1 MENKIGQD
9 FKSIQPDFT
18 NVAPNNTFEGAV
30 YSGGG
35 GLFAS
40 DRRANNVGDIIT
52 VTLEENIT
60 AANSGNET
68 FTKSDSYEFDL
79 PEALFG
85 PSSLIGKLLFPGGV
99 IEDRLKGGTT
109 QKFTGTGTAGQ
120 NNSMNGPKV
129 SFIVSAILSAWEK
142 SAWCKFR
149 TILSFSRKV
158 FSTSLSTVAPPGIL
172 PTVGVPWIVLEPSA
186 PSIPRPPTTR
196 LPWAIPYTS
205 PSAPLSAGAI
215 IGLGILVLVAFFA
228 TQKLKKIPVSKIF
241 SSSKWLFTILAS
253 YFLYYGIHELIE

>member
-1 MENKIGQD
+1 MRYLILLFTLPIFSCSTYMENKIGED

-18 NVAPNNTFEGAV
+18 NVEPNNTFEGAV

-85 PSSLIGKLLFPGGV
+85 PSSIIGKLL
-99 IEDRLKGGTT
+99 
-109 QKFTGTGTAGQ
+109 
-120 NNSMNGPKV
+120 
-129 SFIVSAILSAWEK
+129 
-142 SAWCKFR
+142 
-149 TILSFSRKV
+149 
-158 FSTSLSTVAPPGIL
+158 
-172 PTVGVPWIVLEPSA
+172 
-186 PSIPRPPTTR
+186 
-196 LPWAIPYTS
+196 
-205 PSAPLSAGAI
+205 
-215 IGLGILVLVAFFA
+215 
-228 TQKLKKIPVSKIF
+228 
-241 SSSKWLFTILAS
+241 LF
-253 YFLYYGIHELIE
+253 GMM